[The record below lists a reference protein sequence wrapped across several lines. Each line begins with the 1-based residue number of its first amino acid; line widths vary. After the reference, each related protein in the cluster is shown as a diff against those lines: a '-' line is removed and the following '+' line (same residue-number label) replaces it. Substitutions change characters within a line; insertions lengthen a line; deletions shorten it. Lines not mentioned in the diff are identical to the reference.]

1 VRPGERSQLIE
12 RYVAGRA
19 AVLDAL
25 ARVPQEALDRAP
37 AGEWSARMIVHHL
50 ADAELF
56 RSVRLRR
63 ILAEESPRSEAFEE
77 PEYARRLRYD
87 RPVEA
92 SLALFESCVRSN
104 AELFRLLS
112 QKDWRRTGRH
122 SEFGDYTVEYLLQ
135 RSAAHPHEHAAQ
147 IARLVG

>member
-37 AGEWSARMIVHHL
+37 AGEWSARMI
-50 ADAELF
+50 
-56 RSVRLRR
+56 
-63 ILAEESPRSEAFEE
+63 
-77 PEYARRLRYD
+77 
-87 RPVEA
+87 
-92 SLALFESCVRSN
+92 ESCVRSN

-147 IARLVG
+147 IARLVGQRWGRRGTGESA